1 MISKRILIV
10 GGGMAGV
17 RAAIGAARSL
27 RSAGGQMELTIE
39 LISPSPWMVVRPR
52 LYEADLA
59 GVRVP
64 LDPLLA
70 SIGVRLRRGHVAE
83 IDARARTVR
92 LAERAEPIHY
102 NQLVLSAGSRLQ
114 HPWQELVHTVD
125 TYSEALALHER
136 IAELA
141 ARPGAQMSAVV
152 VGGGFTG
159 IEVAAELSGM
169 LEQVAPGRQR
179 GPITLIERAPSV
191 APEFGPHARALI
203 ERALRS
209 LGVELRTGA
218 AVREVREDGVV
229 LADRA
234 SVDGEL
240 VVWASGPRASELT
253 EQVAG
258 ARDPLGRLI
267 VDCDL
272 ASQSEGVWAAGDSAC
287 ARADRQHTALMS
299 CQHALAQGAVAGAN
313 AVSLALGRRPQR
325 YRQPLYLTCLD
336 LGPAGAL
343 LTCGF
348 ERNRVLA
355 HGAEAKHFKRYINR
369 SLIYPPADAQAAAI
383 LALGRRARGRRS
395 AARLSGLALRS
406 GRVRA
411 IVCDRAEDRAA
422 QFAEIADQL
431 LGREAAL

>member
-1 MISKRILIV
+1 MTSKRILIV

-27 RSAGGQMELTIE
+27 RSAGGHMELTIE

-136 IAELA
+136 LAELA

-169 LEQVAPGRQR
+169 LEQVAPGRER
-179 GPITLIERAPSV
+179 GPITLIERA
-191 APEFGPHARALI
+191 
-203 ERALRS
+203 LRS
-209 LGVELRTGA
+209 LGIELRTGA

-267 VDCDL
+267 VDCNL

-313 AVSLALGRRPQR
+313 AVSLALGRHPQR

-355 HGAEAKHFKRYINR
+355 HGAEAKHFKRHINR

-383 LALGRRARGRRS
+383 LALGRRARAGRS
-395 AARLSGLALRS
+395 AALLSGLALRS
-406 GRVRA
+406 GRVRG
-411 IVCDRAEDRAA
+411 IVCGRAEDRAV

-431 LGREAAL
+431 LEREAAP